1 MLSAFLLVSS
11 VIRRPIVAKET
22 FICRQVHEKTPLKVK
37 NFGIWLRY
45 DSRSGTH
52 NMYREYRDLTTSGAV
67 TQCCEWKQ
75 PENLPLLK
83 PIFKLCWPSSSSGS
97 CAVFMN
103 GLTGVKIICEWDC
116 GYVKRCHK

>member
-1 MLSAFLLVSS
+1 MLNAFLLVSS

-22 FICRQVHEKTPLKVK
+22 FFICLQVHEKTPLKVK

-67 TQCCEWKQ
+67 TQCCE
-75 PENLPLLK
+75 
-83 PIFKLCWPSSSSGS
+83 
-97 CAVFMN
+97 
-103 GLTGVKIICEWDC
+103 
-116 GYVKRCHK
+116 